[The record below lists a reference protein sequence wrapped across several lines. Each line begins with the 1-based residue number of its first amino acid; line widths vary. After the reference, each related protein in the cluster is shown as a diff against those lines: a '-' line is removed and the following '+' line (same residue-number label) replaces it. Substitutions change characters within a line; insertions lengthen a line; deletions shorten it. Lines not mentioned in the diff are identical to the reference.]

1 MIAEDIHTSNK
12 IIAKFIG
19 FEQSEV
25 EPDYWYCNEYGL
37 SLLKFHEDWE
47 WLLYAIIKIQRKY
60 DYKLQKLPYEVKT
73 ESLLLS
79 KYIGKLQNK
88 Y

>member
-1 MIAEDIHTSNK
+1 MIAEDINTSNK

-73 ESLLLS
+73 ESLYHS
-79 KYIGKLQNK
+79 KYNSNLK
-88 Y
+88 

>member
-1 MIAEDIHTSNK
+1 MITDDIKESNN

-19 FEQSEV
+19 FENSEV
-25 EPDYWYCNEYGL
+25 EPDYWYCDHYGL

-47 WLLYAIIKIQRKY
+47 WLMYAIIKIQRGY
-60 DYKLQKLPYEVKT
+60 NYKLQNIPYDVKE

-79 KYIGKLQNK
+79 KYISSLKTN
-88 Y
+88 

>member
-1 MIAEDIHTSNK
+1 MIAEDIQTSNK

-19 FEQSEV
+19 FEQSEI

-37 SLLKFHEDWE
+37 SLLKFHEDWQ

-79 KYIGKLQNK
+79 KYISKL
-88 Y
+88 

>member
-1 MIAEDIHTSNK
+1 MITEDIQTSNK

-19 FEQSEV
+19 FEQSEI

-37 SLLKFHEDWE
+37 SLLKFHEDWQ

-79 KYIGKLQNK
+79 KYISKL
-88 Y
+88 

>member
-1 MIAEDIHTSNK
+1 MIPEDIQTSNK

-19 FEQSEV
+19 FEQSEI

-37 SLLKFHEDWE
+37 SLLKFHEDWQ

-79 KYIGKLQNK
+79 KYISKL
-88 Y
+88 

>member
-1 MIAEDIHTSNK
+1 MIAEDINTSNK

-47 WLLYAIIKIQRKY
+47 WLL
-60 DYKLQKLPYEVKT
+60 
-73 ESLLLS
+73 
-79 KYIGKLQNK
+79 
-88 Y
+88 

>member
-1 MIAEDIHTSNK
+1 MIAEDIQTSNK

-73 ESLLLS
+73 ESLYLS
-79 KYIGKLQNK
+79 KYISNLK
-88 Y
+88 